1 MGIPKKAVKQIVKE
15 LREREEIPSWWDAQT
30 YKGDS
35 EELAKI
41 KAAYEVHLPLP
52 PVGVHKQIAEIL
64 SLKPGTIYQAIKLI
78 REEMNLPQYND
89 PTLHGLE
96 LTPRKQKKVEAQPE
110 AEPTPAASDTTPGGE
125 ESAAAAEVAEAATV
139 ATSSDEA
146 TEGV

>member
-15 LREREEIPSWWDAQT
+15 LREREEIPSWWDSQT

-41 KAAYEVHLPLP
+41 KAAYEVSLPLP
-52 PVGVHKQIAEIL
+52 PVGVHKQIAEAL

-78 REEMNLPQYND
+78 RQEMDLPQYND
-89 PTLHGLE
+89 PALHGLE
-96 LTPRKQKKVEAQPE
+96 LLPKKQKKAEAQPE
-110 AEPTPAASDTTPGGE
+110 TEPAPAASDTTPGAE
-125 ESAAAAEVAEAATV
+125 ESTTTAELAEAAPV

-146 TEGV
+146 TEV